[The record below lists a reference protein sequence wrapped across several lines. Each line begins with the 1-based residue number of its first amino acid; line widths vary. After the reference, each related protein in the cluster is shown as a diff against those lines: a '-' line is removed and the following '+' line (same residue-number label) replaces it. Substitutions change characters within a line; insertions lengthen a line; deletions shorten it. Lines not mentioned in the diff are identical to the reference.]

1 MSGTTIYNPA
11 NEEHFATLEP
21 MPGTMTVSV
30 GEAVL
35 CKSDNAIQLS
45 ETSPRGKY
53 PTVLYFP
60 KSDVSDALQLVAGRT
75 SHCPLKGDASY
86 FSFNGQEVAW
96 IYDRPLPS
104 APMLADYVGFYSDK
118 VNIKKS

>member
-1 MSGTTIYNPA
+1 MNSTTIHNPA
-11 NEEHFATLEP
+11 NEAHFATLERVQ
-21 MPGTMTVSV
+21 GAVTVSV

-35 CKSDNAIQLS
+35 CKTENAILLS

-53 PTVLYFP
+53 PSVLYFP
-60 KSDVSDALQLVAGRT
+60 KADIADSLQLVAGRT

-86 FSFNGQEVAW
+86 YSFEGEEVGW
-96 IYDRPLPS
+96 IYDRPLSS

-118 VNIKKS
+118 VNIKKG